1 MRPGE
6 HTSTNVNYLE
16 VVDDEVT
23 REIRRS
29 IRYPLRAPATFTWL
43 GLDGV
48 EHQGKGTSHNI
59 SERGAYIVTR
69 SCPALRSTI
78 GVVVRFSSFPG
89 LSRSYRLELSGRVV
103 RIEPLL
109 HSKESWGF
117 AVSSMQP
124 VLQELDDSD
133 SGDSGGAR

>member
-1 MRPGE
+1 MRPSE
-6 HTSTNVNYLE
+6 HTAVSVDYVDVLE
-16 VVDDEVT
+16 GEAT

-29 IRYPLRAPATFTWL
+29 IRYPLRSPATFTWL

-48 EHQGKGTSHNI
+48 EHQGKGTSRDI
-59 SERGAYIVTR
+59 SEGGAYIVTK

-78 GVVVRFSSFPG
+78 GVVVRFSSLPG

-109 HSKESWGF
+109 HSKENWGF
-117 AVSSMQP
+117 AVSCVQP
-124 VLQELDDSD
+124 VLQEV
-133 SGDSGGAR
+133 GDSGNVH